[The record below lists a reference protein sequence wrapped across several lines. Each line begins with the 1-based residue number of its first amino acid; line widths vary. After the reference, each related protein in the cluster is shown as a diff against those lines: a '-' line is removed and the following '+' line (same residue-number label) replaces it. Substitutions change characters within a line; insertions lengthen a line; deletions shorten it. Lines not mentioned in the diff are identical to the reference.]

1 MPYPRFLVGTR
12 RTPWILGR
20 KGELAYES
28 AEIFPAKGLPYG
40 VVGPT
45 RKRLMEASVRLGYAV
60 GYWKQGPPP
69 GVLEAIME
77 AERLG
82 FESVWTAEA
91 YGSDAFTPLA
101 WWGSHTRQLR
111 LGTAIAQMS
120 ARTPAAT
127 AMAALT
133 LDHLSGGRAVL
144 GLGVSGPQVVEGWY
158 GQPYPKPLAR
168 TREYFSIVR
177 DVFARSGPVTAPGPH
192 YPLPFAG
199 PTATGLG
206 KPLRST
212 VHPLRPDLP
221 VYLAAEGPKNVAL
234 AAEIADGWL
243 PFLFSPKANADAS
256 AQLEAG
262 FALRDPLLRS
272 RDRFEVAVQ
281 LAVVPHADVEAAA
294 DTLRPMVALYVG
306 GMGARE
312 ANFHRNVIDRLGYAA
327 ECDLIQEL
335 FLAGRRAEAIAAV
348 PTRLVEEIAL
358 IGPPEKIRD
367 ELAAWE
373 ESVVTTL
380 LVQGPADSLRL
391 LAELL
396 G

>member
-1 MPYPRFLVGTR
+1 M
-12 RTPWILGR
+12 
-20 KGELAYES
+20 
-28 AEIFPAKGLPYG
+28 
-40 VVGPT
+40 
-45 RKRLMEASVRLGYAV
+45 RLGYAV

-69 GVLEAIME
+69 GALEAILE

-101 WWGSHTRQLR
+101 WWGSRTRR
-111 LGTAIAQMS
+111 VKLGTGIAQLS

-133 LDHLSGGRAVL
+133 LDHLSGGRVIL
-144 GLGVSGPQVVEGWY
+144 GLGASGPQVVEGWY

-168 TREYFSIVR
+168 TREYVSIVR
-177 DVFARSGPVTAPGPH
+177 DVLRREGPVSAPGPH
-192 YPLPFAG
+192 YPLPYDGAD
-199 PTATGLG
+199 ASGLG

-221 VYLAAEGPKNVAL
+221 IYLAAEGPKNVAL

-243 PFLFSPKANADAS
+243 PFLFSPRANDEFAGYLAN
-256 AQLEAG
+256 G
-262 FALRDPLLRS
+262 FALRSPALSDPS
-272 RDRFEVAVQ
+272 RFEVAVQ
-281 LAVVPHADVEAAA
+281 LAVIPHPSVEAAA
-294 DTLRPMVALYVG
+294 DMMRPIIALYVG
-306 GMGARE
+306 GMGAKG
-312 ANFHRNVIDRLGYAA
+312 ANFHRNVIDRLGYSDD
-327 ECDLIQEL
+327 CDRIQEL
-335 FLAGRRAEAIAAV
+335 YLAGRKDEAIAAV

-373 ESVVTTL
+373 SSVVTTM
-380 LVQGPADSLRL
+380 LVQGPAFALRTIRDVLQGGSLTRAKL
-391 LAELL
+391 GALAFAYSTRK
-396 G
+396 